1 MSSHLLWR
9 KEKLRETEPN
19 LNFFR
24 PLLQERFK
32 TVVVGDAKFL
42 HHSRGGTEKK
52 VKTLRKQCAVVILTL
67 MLAVSAYAGQIQGPG
82 AISGT
87 GTGTTTLTDV
97 TTTVIVT
104 IISVIP

>member
-1 MSSHLLWR
+1 MSSSHLYWR
-9 KEKLRETEPN
+9 KEKLWETEPN

-82 AISGT
+82 AVSGT
-87 GTGTTTLTDV
+87 GTTTTLTDV
-97 TTTVIVT
+97 ITSVITTIVTVI
-104 IISVIP
+104 P